1 MDTHWK
7 DNSMCPTDNDY
18 KTMATRSKCWPG
30 GQTDG
35 NRFPPVKKTCRRY
48 QIQRDSITK
57 HTITIATCVCK
68 GINDKSHCND
78 PTEGKLSPPTTHAP
92 RRDRG
97 RQTLSILMMPVPSPS
112 KGGELLGQVSS
123 LPNVKNNIPLK
134 VLGIASDQDGLNG
147 YRPRSRTKRFMANN
161 TIALNRA
168 LYGTGKQ

>member
-1 MDTHWK
+1 
-7 DNSMCPTDNDY
+7 MCPSSEAKEWTRIGRTTQCVQPTTTTRRWRQEANVYDP
-18 KTMATRSKCWPG
+18 ATTSTICRSRNSISKIKPHIQNSNINQLYRGWPG

-97 RQTLSILMMPVPSPS
+97 RQTLSIL
-112 KGGELLGQVSS
+112 
-123 LPNVKNNIPLK
+123 
-134 VLGIASDQDGLNG
+134 
-147 YRPRSRTKRFMANN
+147 
-161 TIALNRA
+161 
-168 LYGTGKQ
+168 